1 MITSTSDLSQY
12 PAVLAIDLGQHFGY
26 AYIADRMIWSSSV
39 ALKTK
44 NRELAFADWIK
55 NAIELNR
62 PSAVIFED
70 VKRHMSTAAAHA
82 YGGYRAI
89 MFAECQRAGIETV
102 GVGVKVIKMHITGNG
117 NAPKNEMIAAV
128 NRRGFTSV
136 TDDNE
141 ADALCILITAL
152 ETRLVEKV

>member
-1 MITSTSDLSQY
+1 MITSTSDLSKY
-12 PAVLAIDLGQHFGY
+12 PDVLAIDLGQHFGY
-26 AYIADRMIWSSSV
+26 AALSSYLIYSNH
-39 ALKTK
+39 AKLGRD
-44 NRELAFADWIK
+44 NRELEFSKRIK
-55 NAIELNR
+55 LMLSTFQ
-62 PSAVIFED
+62 PSVVVYED

-89 MFAECQRAGIETV
+89 MFAECQRVGIETV
-102 GVGVKVIKMHITGNG
+102 GVGVKIIKKHMTGNG
-117 NAPKNEMIAAV
+117 NASKNEMIAAV

-152 ETRLVEKV
+152 ETGIVEKA